1 MESNLT
7 FNETPVAV
15 DRPTVTLT
23 DAAVAH
29 IKRLLT
35 ENAMDGFGLRF
46 GIQGGGCSGYSYLL
60 EFEEGAQPDDEVFGF
75 DGVSVFMDP
84 LHVQYLRGSIVN
96 YEDALLGA
104 GFQIDNP
111 NVKRKCGCGTSF
123 DV

>member
-7 FNETPVAV
+7 FIESPVV
-15 DRPTVTLT
+15 TDRPTVTLT
-23 DAAVAH
+23 ASAVTH
-29 IKRLLT
+29 IKRLLA
-35 ENAMDGFGLRF
+35 ENEMPGFGLRF

-60 EFEEGAQPDDEVFGF
+60 EFEEKAQPEDEVFDF

-84 LHVQYLRGSIVN
+84 LHVGYLRGSIVN
-96 YEDALLGA
+96 FEDALLGA